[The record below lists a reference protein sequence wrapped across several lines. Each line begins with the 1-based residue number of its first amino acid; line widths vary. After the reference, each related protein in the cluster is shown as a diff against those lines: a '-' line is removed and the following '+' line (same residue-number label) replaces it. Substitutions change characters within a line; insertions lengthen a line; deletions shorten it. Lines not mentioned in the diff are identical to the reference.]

1 MKLIKTSCCNILAII
16 TTSNTK
22 VKNIMELKEFIKQT
36 IIQITDGLVEGH
48 KYVNQ
53 NNFGHGISDA
63 SSKEINFDVAVTSN
77 EEEKTG
83 VGGKISIAN
92 VFSAGAKEEST
103 TKATNVSRI
112 QFKTYLHLT
121 MPKK

>member
-1 MKLIKTSCCNILAII
+1 
-16 TTSNTK
+16 
-22 VKNIMELKEFIKQT
+22 MELKEFIKQT

-48 KYVNQ
+48 KYVDE
-53 NNFGHGISDA
+53 NNFGYGISD
-63 SSKEINFDVAVTSN
+63 SSGKEINFDIAVTSN
-77 EEEKTG
+77 EEETTG
-83 VGGKISIAN
+83 IGGKISVAN
-92 VFSAGAKEEST
+92 VFSVGAKGENT

>member
-1 MKLIKTSCCNILAII
+1 
-16 TTSNTK
+16 
-22 VKNIMELKEFIKQT
+22 MELKEFIKQT

-48 KYVNQ
+48 KYVNE
-53 NNFGHGISDA
+53 NDFGYGISDT
-63 SSKEINFDVAVTSN
+63 SGKEISFDVAVTSN

-83 VGGKISIAN
+83 VGGKISIAS
-92 VFSAGAKEEST
+92 VFSAGANDEVT
-103 TKATNVSRI
+103 TRATNVSRI